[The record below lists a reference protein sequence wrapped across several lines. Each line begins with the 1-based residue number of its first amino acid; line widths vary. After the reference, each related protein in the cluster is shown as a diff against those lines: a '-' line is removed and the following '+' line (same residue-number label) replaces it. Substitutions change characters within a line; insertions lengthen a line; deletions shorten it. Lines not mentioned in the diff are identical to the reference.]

1 MFTTQEILSPLDN
14 CDEEGMYNF
23 INLEHPYIFT
33 VDSRLNVFRSGDGR
47 WAIVSEVLGYNP
59 RGSIIA
65 LEIRY
70 FGNCLVNL
78 TVENGNIYNY
88 YMAYPIDWDNFNETV
103 EIESLN
109 PDAAYWLV
117 RGQQVPLSHN
127 LQDYEDAGIELKEY
141 EPGEISAEEAGRLL
155 ILKYQDLLRAT
166 DDELY
171 KAIPADL
178 EKILVIDE
186 WYHQSFSQLK
196 LPLEL
201 PDVQAIYNRSTPEV
215 RTLMERDHAQ
225 KARINAEEWE
235 KRPSSYET
243 WQQIAEVIVSGELSK
258 YQPTL
263 KSNSHW
269 SNWPE
274 AGAL

>member
-1 MFTTQEILSPLDN
+1 MLTTQEILSTLDN
-14 CDEEGMYNF
+14 CDDEGMYNF
-23 INLEHPYIFT
+23 TNLEHPYIFT
-33 VDSRLNVFRSGDGR
+33 IDSRLNVFRSDDGR
-47 WAIVSEVLGYNP
+47 WAMVSEVLGYNP

-70 FGNCLVNL
+70 FGNCL
-78 TVENGNIYNY
+78 TERISEDGNNYNY

-103 EIESLN
+103 EIDSLN

-127 LQDYEDAGIELKEY
+127 LQDYADAGIELKEY

-155 ILKYQDLLRAT
+155 ILKHADLFRAT
-166 DDELY
+166 DEELY
-171 KAIPADL
+171 AYLPKDL
-178 EKILVIDE
+178 EKILVINE
-186 WYHQSFSQLK
+186 WYHQTFSQSKSPFESPEMLARFDQSI
-196 LPLEL
+196 
-201 PDVQAIYNRSTPEV
+201 PDVKAMI
-215 RTLMERDHAQ
+215 ERELAQ
-225 KARINAEEWE
+225 SAMMNAEEWE

-243 WQQIAEVIVSGELSK
+243 WQQIAEVIVTGDASK

-263 KSNSHW
+263 EPNSHW